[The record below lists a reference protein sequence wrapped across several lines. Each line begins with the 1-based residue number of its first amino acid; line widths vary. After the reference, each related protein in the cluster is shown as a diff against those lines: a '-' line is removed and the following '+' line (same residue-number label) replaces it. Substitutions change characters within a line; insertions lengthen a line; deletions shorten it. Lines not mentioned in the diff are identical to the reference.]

1 MGLCR
6 MRRSSLVGLKDFSER
21 KQDLK
26 TKQKKKNEK
35 NDSVMRNC
43 SVKMKKAAGG
53 KQNSLRLLL
62 AVRLAAHVSNGL
74 KSRISPVVGKI

>member
-1 MGLCR
+1 

-26 TKQKKKNEK
+26 TKKKNEK

-62 AVRLAAHVSNGL
+62 CYSNT
-74 KSRISPVVGKI
+74 SS

>member
-1 MGLCR
+1 

-53 KQNSLRLLL
+53 KQNSLRLPFMLFKYIL
-62 AVRLAAHVSNGL
+62 IAL
-74 KSRISPVVGKI
+74 KFRFTFSH

>member
-1 MGLCR
+1 M
-6 MRRSSLVGLKDFSER
+6 VKLKDFSER
-21 KQDLK
+21 KQEFK
-26 TKQKKKNEK
+26 RKRK
-35 NDSVMRNC
+35 DSTMRNP

-74 KSRISPVVGKI
+74 KSRIRPVVGRI